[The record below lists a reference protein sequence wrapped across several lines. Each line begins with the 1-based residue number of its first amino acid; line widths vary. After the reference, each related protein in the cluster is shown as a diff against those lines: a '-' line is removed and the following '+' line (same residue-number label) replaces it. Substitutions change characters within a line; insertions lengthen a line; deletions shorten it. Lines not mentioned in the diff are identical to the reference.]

1 MIVNKISAQVL
12 ESFFLLVIFVWETS
26 CTVVV
31 NTSQTQRRDQW
42 TKNSSC
48 CSWCV
53 SDSHLLVLEWGA
65 RSRNFQIPGCPE
77 FKLRWMSWSSPRR
90 CWWSQRAIARTA
102 KRPSRFPTNTQR
114 THNISN
120 QVLAKFKI
128 DPEKFEIIE
137 IDNRKDMDAI
147 QAYMKKVIILTFWRK
162 QISHFSADGRV
173 VSSSSFHRRALHWGR
188 RRNCGS
194 SQVGSLSLPLSS
206 ALSLSLSSF
215 YCVLHWGK
223 RRCCSQ
229 LDLILTFFFNSY
241 IVNMCSGTESWRRCW
256 RRPAPCLSSHHIHF
270 TRTLL
275 CQQVY
280 FYSTCISIQS

>member
-1 MIVNKISAQVL
+1 MICRRYNVAPPWIEAVIDKQRPQFCWLGTRKPTADWTASYTRWKKSQDCHSFVYGRLICSPSLCVDIWTMIVNKISAQVL

-65 RSRNFQIPGCPE
+65 RSRNFQIPECPVL
-77 FKLRWMSWSSPRR
+77 KLRWMSWSSPRR

-102 KRPSRFPTNTQR
+102 KRPSRFSTNTQR

-147 QAYMKKVIILTFWRK
+147 QAYMKKVITFD
-162 QISHFSADGRV
+162 I
-173 VSSSSFHRRALHWGR
+173 
-188 RRNCGS
+188 
-194 SQVGSLSLPLSS
+194 
-206 ALSLSLSSF
+206 
-215 YCVLHWGK
+215 
-223 RRCCSQ
+223 
-229 LDLILTFFFNSY
+229 
-241 IVNMCSGTESWRRCW
+241 
-256 RRPAPCLSSHHIHF
+256 F
-270 TRTLL
+270 T
-275 CQQVY
+275 
-280 FYSTCISIQS
+280 